1 MFFHVSITCLTYFVD
16 ICHSCLLLIWK
27 FYSIY
32 ALTFDAFHDSYIL
45 QNYSYASIYR
55 MLADV
60 SLGKIAWIGVTA

>member
-1 MFFHVSITCLTYFVD
+1 MFFHVSITCLTNFVD
-16 ICHSCLLLIWK
+16 ICHFCLLLIWK

-32 ALTFDAFHDSYIL
+32 ALTFDAFHDIYKT
-45 QNYSYASIYR
+45 NYTFVYR